1 MKLSQITLDT
11 SLQMREKIDAEVVS
25 EYSQALLDGAK
36 FPPIVL
42 FHDGKN
48 YYIGDGWTRI
58 LAHQLAGFE
67 IINADVRMGSYD
79 DALDYALKDANKDH
93 GQRYTNA
100 DKRKKVL
107 KAVHTPRYSEA
118 SARKLGEICNVSHAF
133 VAKVREE
140 TGTKPDVIKT
150 VQNGKEVMMNNTK
163 KDMKKEEPV
172 EDPIEENHVITE
184 LSHTVQELAEENKK
198 LEARVAV
205 AAMDA
210 TEEEKSS
217 AHQII
222 SDLQE
227 QVKMLEAD
235 NRVLKASRDSFQAEA
250 SEAKKQALYGKRR
263 YEKAEKELALA
274 HEKIAE
280 LKKKLDLAE
289 ADLAIR

>member
-11 SLQMREKIDAEVVS
+11 SLQMREKIDAEVVA
-25 EYSQALLDGAK
+25 EYCQAILDGAK

-58 LAHQLAGFE
+58 FAHKKAGFE

-150 VQNGKEVMMNNTK
+150 VQNGKQVMMANTK
-163 KDMKKEEPV
+163 KDMKKEEH
-172 EDPIEENHVITE
+172 EDPVEENHVITE

-205 AAMDA
+205 AAMEA
-210 TEEEKSS
+210 TDEEKAS
-217 AHQII
+217 AQSII
-222 SDLQE
+222 TELQN
-227 QVKMLEAD
+227 QVKTLEAD

-263 YEKAEKELALA
+263 YEKAEKEI
-274 HEKIAE
+274 EE
-280 LKKKLDLAE
+280 LRKKLADLKMKLDFAE

>member
-11 SLQMREKIDAEVVS
+11 TLQMREKIDEEVVS

-36 FPPIVL
+36 FPPVVL

-79 DALDYALKDANKDH
+79 DAFDYALKDANKDH

-107 KAVHTPRYSEA
+107 KAVHTPRYEKES
-118 SARKLGEICNVSHAF
+118 SRKIGEICNVSHAF

-140 TGTKPDVIKT
+140 TGTKPNVIKT
-150 VQNGKEVMMNNTK
+150 VQNGKEVMMTNTK
-163 KDMKKEEPV
+163 KDAKKEEPV
-172 EDPIEENHVITE
+172 DEPIEDNQMLTE
-184 LSHTVQELAEENKK
+184 LSNTVQELAEENKK

-227 QVKMLEAD
+227 QVRMLEAD

-263 YEKAEKELALA
+263 YEKAEKEI
-274 HEKIAE
+274 EE
-280 LKKKLDLAE
+280 LRKKLADIKMKLDFAE

>member
-11 SLQMREKIDAEVVS
+11 SLQMREKIDEEVVS

-79 DALDYALKDANKDH
+79 DAFDYALKDANKDH

-107 KAVHTPRYSEA
+107 KAVHTTRYADYSSRKISEV
-118 SARKLGEICNVSHAF
+118 CNVSHAF

-150 VQNGKEVMMNNTK
+150 VQNGKQVMMANTK
-163 KDMKKEEPV
+163 KDAKKEEPV
-172 EDPIEENHVITE
+172 DEPIEDNQMLTE
-184 LSHTVQELAEENKK
+184 LSNTVQELAEENKK

-227 QVKMLEAD
+227 QVKILEAD

-263 YEKAEKELALA
+263 YEKAEKELAQA
-274 HEKIAE
+274 NEKIRQL
-280 LKKKLDLAE
+280 LKTIGNIE
-289 ADLAIR
+289 ADLALR